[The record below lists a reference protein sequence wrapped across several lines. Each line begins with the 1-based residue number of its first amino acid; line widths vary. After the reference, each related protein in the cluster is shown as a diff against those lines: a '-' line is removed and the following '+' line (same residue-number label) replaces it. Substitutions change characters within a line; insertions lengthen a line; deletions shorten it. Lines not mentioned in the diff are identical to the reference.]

1 MLITFNKGDII
12 SNKNVDKNLELQV
25 NKEFSIEVEIGNYED
40 TMFVMENNKLNVQFA
55 VVDTNK
61 ALNEIIEQ
69 LIINYKLYAL
79 EKDDNLSIE
88 AQKLKELYKNI
99 FCLYEK
105 E

>member
-1 MLITFNKGDII
+1 MLITFNKGDVITD
-12 SNKNVDKNLELQV
+12 KNVDKNLELQV

-40 TMFVMENNKLNVQFA
+40 TMFVMENNKLNIQYA

-61 ALNEIIEQ
+61 VLNEIIEQ
-69 LIINYKLYAL
+69 LIINYKLYVL

-88 AQKLKELYKNI
+88 AQKLKELYKKI